1 MQTTPLRMTH
11 LQADLDGL
19 YKSVVDDFRAIRW
32 ENWMQTQFRR
42 MEELHAGFFYGQQGP
57 DGKQW
62 APNKPATIKRKGH
75 GIVLVDRYRLLPS
88 MTRPF
93 ADEAVRITVD
103 EWPKATMI
111 FGNTLPYSVIN
122 NLGNP
127 AKNLPARVHIGL
139 TRAFFDKMAESAVD
153 FAREKLTR

>member
-1 MQTTPLRMTH
+1 MQTTLLRFDN
-11 LQADLDGL
+11 LQADMNALF
-19 YKSVVDDFRAIRW
+19 KSVESDFRGIRW
-32 ENWMQTQFRR
+32 EPWFQQQFRR

-62 APNKPATIKRKGH
+62 APNKPATIKKKGH
-75 GIVLVDRYRLLPS
+75 GVILVDKYRLLPS

-93 ADEAVRITVD
+93 ADEAVRMTID

-122 NLGNP
+122 NNGNP
-127 AKNLPARVHIGL
+127 ARNLPARVHIGL
-139 TRAFFDKMAESAVD
+139 TRLFFERMAVSAVE
-153 FAREKLTR
+153 FAREKITR